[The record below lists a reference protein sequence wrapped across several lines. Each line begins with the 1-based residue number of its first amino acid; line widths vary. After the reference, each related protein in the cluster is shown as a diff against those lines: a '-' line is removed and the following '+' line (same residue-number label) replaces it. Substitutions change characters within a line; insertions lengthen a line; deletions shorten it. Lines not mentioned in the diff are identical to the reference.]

1 MTLYPFNSPIAKK
14 LVWWFV
20 VISTSVAL
28 FSTGVQLYLD
38 YRVEVNRIHSY
49 LASLDETYLPS
60 IAKNTWLMDDN
71 QINTLLEGITNRDD
85 IVYASISIDD
95 SVRWSSGLRTDI
107 DRIQVELPIHY
118 LSRNT
123 REHIGTLTVRA
134 DLEDVYEQLT
144 RRGLVVLISNFIKTF
159 IVAAMALVVVQYL
172 ITRHLQAMATHVSR
186 ISFNPP
192 SSQLQLDRTGKDPP
206 DELDAVTDALSL
218 MQARAQTA
226 YQDLS
231 RSEKQLR
238 LFLDSTAE
246 GVFGVD
252 ANGIILYAN
261 TKCYQLLK
269 LSNRHDLIGKQY
281 TDLFVWRSPHIDH
294 HSLLD
299 TIREGNSLISEDSFI
314 TCTDQSEFNAAIRA
328 YPTFTQKTFSGA
340 IVFFTDTSEQRK
352 TMHLM
357 ELLKEAL
364 DTSPLSILITD
375 DTRSI
380 VYVNPEFEQITGYR
394 LEEIE
399 GTSIDRYSAEEP
411 LNQIYLTTTKNA
423 LRGVPWEGKVRF
435 TAKNGSSRV
444 ADVVTSPVVNE
455 RGQVTNLVALS
466 RDVTYEE
473 ELHNHL
479 ITYQKQEALGRLSAS
494 IAHEFGNPL
503 FGVRALLKD
512 FCDRSLPTSEDR
524 QLIEIGIKE
533 CERMQQLIND
543 INNFYGAEKTV
554 TKQCDI
560 TEIIDKI
567 LYFQQKNLLDNNIVL
582 TVQHAS
588 SLPKINAKEDQLG
601 QAVLNLVLNGVD
613 AMKPGGGEL
622 SIVTSLEQGFIS
634 IGVSDTGIGVKA
646 SLLDQIFEPFFS
658 TKHEVEGTGLG
669 LSVAYGIVTN
679 HGGKL
684 VCDSTEGQGSTF
696 TILLPVAEGEG
707 IEHPPSAHG

>member
-1 MTLYPFNSPIAKK
+1 MTFYPFNSPIAKK

-28 FSTGVQLYLD
+28 FSTGFQLYLD
-38 YRVEVNRIHSY
+38 YRIEVNRIHSY
-49 LASLDETYLPS
+49 LASLEETYLPS

-85 IVYASISIDD
+85 IVHASINIDD
-95 SVRWSSGLRTDI
+95 RVRWSSGVKTDI
-107 DRIQVELPIHY
+107 DRIQVNIPINY
-118 LSRNT
+118 LNRDT
-123 REHIGTLTVRA
+123 LEHIGTLTVSA
-134 DLEDVYEQLT
+134 DLQDVFQQLT
-144 RRGLVVLISNFIKTF
+144 RRALVVLISNFIKTF
-159 IVAAMALVVVQYL
+159 IVAAMALAVVQYL

-192 SSQLQLDRTGKDPP
+192 SSQLQLERNRKESP

-231 RSEKQLR
+231 RSERQLR

-269 LSNRHDLIGKQY
+269 LTNRHDLVGKHY
-281 TDLFVWRSPHIDH
+281 ADLFVCRTPHRDH
-294 HSLLD
+294 HILLD
-299 TIREGNSLISEDSFI
+299 SIREGDSLISEDSYI
-314 TCTDQSEFNAAIRA
+314 TCTDQSVFSAAIRA
-328 YPTFTQKTFSGA
+328 YPTFTENTFSGA
-340 IVFFTDTSEQRK
+340 IIFFTDTSEQRK
-352 TMHLM
+352 TRHLM

-375 DTRSI
+375 DRRSI
-380 VYVNPEFEQITGYR
+380 VYVNPGFEKITGYR

-399 GTSIDRYSAEEP
+399 GTSLDSFSAEEP
-411 LNQIYLTTTKNA
+411 LSQIYLTTTKNA
-423 LRGVPWEGKVRF
+423 LPGVPWEGKVRF
-435 TAKNGSSRV
+435 TARSGSSRI

-455 RGQVTNLVALS
+455 RGQVTNLVAVS

-473 ELHNHL
+473 ELQNHL

-512 FCDRSLPTSEDR
+512 FYDRSLPTPEDHE
-524 QLIEIGIKE
+524 LIEIGIKE

-554 TKQCDI
+554 IKQCDI
-560 TEIIDKI
+560 AEIVNKI

-588 SLPKINAKEDQLG
+588 SLPTINAKEDQLG
-601 QAVLNLVLNGVD
+601 QALLNLVLNGVD

-634 IGVSDTGIGVKA
+634 IGVSDTGTGIKA
-646 SLLDQIFEPFFS
+646 SLLDHIFEPFFS
-658 TKHEVEGTGLG
+658 TKPEVEGTGLG

-684 VCDSTEGQGSTF
+684 VCDSSEGQGSTF
-696 TILLPVAEGEG
+696 TILLPLAEGKD
-707 IEHPPSAHG
+707 IEPHSAAV